1 MQATCLKPSEY
12 RGDQNTAVAGRIVI
26 LKQQEVKVKK
36 PAHSAAAPAAGK
48 KGKGGKGGKAG
59 TDQGSAR
66 KLEAHLAGTESLSEV
81 LYVEAW
87 GEIGDQLAQKCV
99 VGDVVAIQGGSF
111 IATPAQYSTS
121 RLHYHLR
128 LKGALGLQV
137 FVQKLEQAPWP
148 GVPTV
153 HPLVPLQ
160 ALSRVKDRQQICVAV
175 SMVENPGTVERQTK
189 EGPAAVCNAIV
200 QQGATR
206 VRCAFWHEQAQELAE
221 LQPGTCVMLYQVLIS
236 KRKEENS
243 WEIGSWRGTT
253 IVPCSTD
260 MATMLHLGCKRH
272 CVKTKKLRV
281 RLRRCLA
288 VRRRRSRTVAVDL
301 SRVAPCLLLDR
312 RNELAHKDNC
322 RMLTEI
328 PVKDWIG
335 CPATP
340 SSLST
345 LVAAIVPGQLRKLE
359 TVFEVVGLQ
368 VLGVSSVKSDTDHWL
383 IDSCV
388 KCKKAAPCEA
398 PRACSHTE
406 T

>member
-48 KGKGGKGGKAG
+48 RGKGGKGGKAG
-59 TDQGSAR
+59 TDQSSAR
-66 KLEAHLAGTESLSEV
+66 KLEAHLAATESLSEV
-81 LYVEAW
+81 LHVQAW

-128 LKGALGLQV
+128 LKGTLGLQV

-260 MATMLHLGCKRH
+260 MATMLHLDCKRH

-288 VRRRRSRTVAVDL
+288 VRRRRLRTAAVDL
-301 SRVAPCLLLDR
+301 SRVALAFCLTGEMSWR
-312 RNELAHKDNC
+312 TKTIA
-322 RMLTEI
+322 
-328 PVKDWIG
+328 
-335 CPATP
+335 
-340 SSLST
+340 
-345 LVAAIVPGQLRKLE
+345 
-359 TVFEVVGLQ
+359 
-368 VLGVSSVKSDTDHWL
+368 
-383 IDSCV
+383 
-388 KCKKAAPCEA
+388 
-398 PRACSHTE
+398 ACSRKSL
-406 T
+406 

>member
-1 MQATCLKPSEY
+1 M
-12 RGDQNTAVAGRIVI
+12 
-26 LKQQEVKVKK
+26 
-36 PAHSAAAPAAGK
+36 
-48 KGKGGKGGKAG
+48 
-59 TDQGSAR
+59 
-66 KLEAHLAGTESLSEV
+66 
-81 LYVEAW
+81 
-87 GEIGDQLAQKCV
+87 
-99 VGDVVAIQGGSF
+99 
-111 IATPAQYSTS
+111 
-121 RLHYHLR
+121 
-128 LKGALGLQV
+128 
-137 FVQKLEQAPWP
+137 
-148 GVPTV
+148 

-272 CVKTKKLRV
+272 CVKIKKLRV

-288 VRRRRSRTVAVDL
+288 VRRRRSRTIAVDL